1 MWHIGDHAS
10 RNLVIWAQIDSYKL
24 LDRCMVLLSKVE
36 KSSEESVEIVPSL
49 SIIQALGGSQELEK
63 LIGVSCASCLLKQE
77 MQETKELMRKV
88 VKQKLFK
95 EKSSGCPDREF
106 PWTQHHRSL
115 EEMTCEHHVS
125 ICLTMFKGT
134 EDTFG
139 LICPVSLRSEHMAGV
154 SR

>member
-63 LIGVSCASCLLKQE
+63 LIGVSCASCFLKQE

-88 VKQKLFK
+88 VK
-95 EKSSGCPDREF
+95 
-106 PWTQHHRSL
+106 
-115 EEMTCEHHVS
+115 
-125 ICLTMFKGT
+125 
-134 EDTFG
+134 
-139 LICPVSLRSEHMAGV
+139 
-154 SR
+154 